1 MTTFNHNN
9 IDSYLRCGFIIDNKE
24 EIVMA
29 RPTTKTD
36 LINAGNDKYQKLI
49 DLINSISE
57 KDREGLFEFVTGNE
71 KEAHWKRDKNIRD
84 VLIHLHEWH
93 NLLLNW
99 VDSNQAGIEKQFL
112 IDGYNWRT
120 YGAMNVAFWEK
131 HQGTSFENSLKLLED
146 SHLKVMTL
154 AETFSNDDLFSKG
167 VYTWVGGS
175 TLGSYFVS
183 ATSSHYDWAIKKIR
197 KYKKSLV

>member
-1 MTTFNHNN
+1 
-9 IDSYLRCGFIIDNKE
+9 
-24 EIVMA
+24 MA

-120 YGAMNVAFWEK
+120 YGAMNVAFWEN
-131 HQGTSFENSLKLLED
+131 HQSTSLENSLKLLED